1 MKHEVSLRVEEHKQH
16 QRLTPNGAILTT
28 TTQVGI
34 NITVRN
40 LSSKAIGSVHVVLSQ
55 PVNVSGRQWNGD
67 NQNPYTFE
75 VRGHYITV
83 ATLTQI
89 PAGEVRSIFH
99 VPEVRSYPSD
109 VFMLKSIKRRSYGN
123 DLHSLKVSVAHGAYE
138 DGEAFEQWHK
148 SPHTM
153 EVKTV
158 VRDAKCFIATEVY
171 GDPLHPVLHELRF
184 ARDEIL
190 ARNIAGRRFIK
201 WYYERGP
208 RLAEVVAT
216 RPALKRAA
224 RCLLTPTA
232 ALIRAARNLSR

>member
-1 MKHEVSLRVEEHKQH
+1 MKHEVSLRVGEHKQH
-16 QRLTPNGAILTT
+16 QRLTPNGAILAT

-34 NITVRN
+34 TVTVRN
-40 LSSKAIGSVHVVLSQ
+40 LSSKAIASINIVLSQ
-55 PVNVSGRQWNGD
+55 PVHVVGRQWGGD
-67 NQNPYTFE
+67 NQNPYTYE
-75 VRGHYITV
+75 VRGHYTTV

-89 PAGEVRSIFH
+89 PAGEARSVFH
-99 VPEVRSYPSD
+99 VPQVQNYPSD
-109 VFMLKSIKRRSYGN
+109 PFTFKSIKRRSYGD
-123 DLHSLKVSVAHGAYE
+123 DLHSLKVSVAYGAYA

-148 SPHTM
+148 PPHTM

-171 GDPLHPVLHELRF
+171 GDQLHPVLHGLRF
-184 ARDEIL
+184 VRDEIL

-208 RLAEVVAT
+208 RLAEVVAN

-224 RCLLTPTA
+224 RCFLTPTA
-232 ALIRAARNLSR
+232 AAIRAARNLSR